1 MFYHQYGLS
10 YKVSGP
16 HLSYFF
22 PSCPLSLRVLPPF
35 MSIDEAAPVLLYLL
49 VDFLSFV
56 GAVFDVILTVSKFR

>member
-1 MFYHQYGLS
+1 
-10 YKVSGP
+10 
-16 HLSYFF
+16 
-22 PSCPLSLRVLPPF
+22 